1 MTSIRCGGWWEQSG
15 YGRQLMEDLQL
26 VYSGQQFVGSG
37 TDCVGDF
44 EMRGEVEGTSVRIM
58 KQYVDAHQVLYA
70 GTVDGEGT
78 MTGLWS
84 IFGTGGRWLIKVES
98 VIEAS
103 DDIQTI
109 VPD

>member
-1 MTSIRCGGWWEQSG
+1 M
-15 YGRQLMEDLQL
+15 DNLQL
-26 VYSGQQFVGSG
+26 NCSGAQFAGTG

-44 EMRGEVEGTSVRIM
+44 ELRGEIEGSSVRIH

-84 IFGTGGRWLIKVES
+84 IFGVGGRWLIRVKS
-98 VIEAS
+98 VIGDAV
-103 DDIQTI
+103 DIQTI
-109 VPD
+109 VPR